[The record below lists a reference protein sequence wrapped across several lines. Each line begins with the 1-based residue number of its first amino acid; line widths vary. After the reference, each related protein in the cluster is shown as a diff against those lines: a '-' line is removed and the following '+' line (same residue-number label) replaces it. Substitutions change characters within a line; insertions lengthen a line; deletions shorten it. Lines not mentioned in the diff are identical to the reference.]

1 MAINNQLAGWLDEM
15 TGWRH
20 HLHAHPEIALQ
31 ETQTSDFVAQKLEG
45 WGLEVHRGLAGT
57 GVIGTLRGTQEDG
70 RTIAFRADMDALPM
84 DEDNDFAHRSTHP
97 GAMHACGHDGHTSML
112 LGAARYLAE
121 NRNFAGTIH
130 FIFQPAEEDIGG
142 ARLMIEEGLFDKFP
156 VDSVW
161 GMHNHPG
168 MPEGQMGVIAGPAM
182 AAADSFELT
191 IQGKGG
197 HASTPTE
204 VIDPVMIGAQI
215 VAALPGHI
223 MRRVGVFDQ
232 VVTTITKFHAG
243 TVMNVVPDTASLT
256 GDVRTFRP
264 ETRDLVEAEIGN
276 LADHIARM
284 NGGSASYHFERGYP
298 PTVNSEAES
307 DIAAEVAS
315 EVFGDANV
323 TRDLDPKMGGED
335 FSFMLEKKPGCYV
348 WIGQK
353 RGPDEKMY
361 HHPSYDF
368 NDAILPA
375 GASYWVALAD
385 RLLK

>member
-1 MAINNQLAGWLDEM
+1 MAINNQLAGWMDEM
-15 TGWRH
+15 TGWRQ

-45 WGLEVHRGLAGT
+45 WGIEVHRGMAKT
-57 GVIGTLRGTQEDG
+57 GVIGTLRGTQEGG
-70 RTIAFRADMDALPM
+70 RAIAFRADMDALPM
-84 DEDNDFAHRSTHP
+84 DEDNTFAHRSTHP

-142 ARLMIEEGLFDKFP
+142 ARLMIEEGLFETFP

-168 MPEGQMGVIAGPAM
+168 IPEGQMGVVAGPAM

-191 IQGKGG
+191 IKGKGG

-223 MRRVGVFDQ
+223 MRRVGAFDQ

-256 GDVRTFRP
+256 GDVRTFRAQ
-264 ETRDLVEAEIGN
+264 TRDLVETEIGK
-276 LADHIARM
+276 LVDHIARM

-307 DIAAEVAS
+307 DIAAEVAT
-315 EVFGDANV
+315 EIFGAANV
-323 TRDLDPKMGGED
+323 HRDLDPKMGGED

-353 RGPDEKMY
+353 RGPDEKMN
-361 HHPSYDF
+361 HHPGYDF